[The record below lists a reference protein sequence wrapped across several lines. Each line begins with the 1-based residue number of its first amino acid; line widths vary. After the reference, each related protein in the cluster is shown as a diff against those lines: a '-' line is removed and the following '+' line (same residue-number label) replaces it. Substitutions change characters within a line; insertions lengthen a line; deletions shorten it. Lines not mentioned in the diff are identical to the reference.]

1 MHTTHL
7 LPVSPSMHCSGGGV
21 PAGGYLPRGCTCL
34 GVYLPRAGVPAQG
47 GPTQGGVPAWGG
59 VPAQGVPAQILP
71 PGEQNS
77 WHTLLKI
84 LPCPKLRLRS
94 VIRNVKFV
102 MFLFLILLQSAEAQ
116 VSFNSSIVKMKEA
129 GLIDRWRTIWS
140 RSPTPCTP
148 PSTDPA
154 QAMRLPAVSG
164 IFLLVLGL
172 STVAVI
178 VLCVEICVFK
188 KRRNMYRDN

>member
-1 MHTTHL
+1 
-7 LPVSPSMHCSGGGV
+7 
-21 PAGGYLPRGCTCL
+21 
-34 GVYLPRAGVPAQG
+34 
-47 GPTQGGVPAWGG
+47 
-59 VPAQGVPAQILP
+59 
-71 PGEQNS
+71 
-77 WHTLLKI
+77 
-84 LPCPKLRLRS
+84 
-94 VIRNVKFV
+94 

-129 GLIDRWRTIWS
+129 GLIDRWRTIWW

>member
-21 PAGGYLPRGCTCL
+21 PAWGCTCPGQVYLPRGNFPRGVYL
-34 GVYLPRAGVPAQG
+34 PGGVYLPRGY
-47 GPTQGGVPAWGG
+47 
-59 VPAQGVPAQILP
+59 LP
-71 PGEQNS
+71 RYSPREQNS

-102 MFLFLILLQSAEAQ
+102 MFLFLILRQSAEAQ

-129 GLIDRWRTIWS
+129 GLIDRWRTIWW

-148 PSTDPA
+148 PSTDSA

-172 STVAVI
+172 SAVAII
-178 VLCVEICVFK
+178 VLCVEIFVFK